1 MAEAR
6 CRPRGPAF
14 ESAAAEALKLREEEP
29 RSPALAR
36 FWDVLVSKADGNRC
50 QTIFRASP
58 RHKIDGQD
66 IGVFSGAVAPIQ
78 RARGVLFC
86 DVPVSS
92 AEIGALNETGSL
104 RGPPHRRAE
113 RLCRERPDKASGSAN
128 VPYYK
133 LTTLGDS
140 RLVKWGRVG
149 RMNVERNE

>member
-29 RSPALAR
+29 RSPVLAR

-58 RHKIDGQD
+58 RHKIDEQD

-104 RGPPHRRAE
+104 RVHLIDEPNAFVVND
-113 RLCRERPDKASGSAN
+113 LTRPLE
-128 VPYYK
+128 VPTC
-133 LTTLGDS
+133 LTTNLLHWMI
-140 RLVKWGRVG
+140 RA
-149 RMNVERNE
+149 

>member
-58 RHKIDGQD
+58 RRKIDEQD
-66 IGVFSGAVAPIQ
+66 IGVFSGAVAPNSTCQ
-78 RARGVLFC
+78 
-86 DVPVSS
+86 
-92 AEIGALNETGSL
+92 GSPFL
-104 RGPPHRRAE
+104 
-113 RLCRERPDKASGSAN
+113 
-128 VPYYK
+128 
-133 LTTLGDS
+133 
-140 RLVKWGRVG
+140 
-149 RMNVERNE
+149 